1 MTASN
6 RKTELVHRV
15 ARRRRR
21 RPQRV
26 RMLITTVASL
36 VVIYFS
42 YAPAEHAISYFVH
55 GADRSFVTY
64 RLLSERDALLA
75 ANQRL
80 QEELEEVKA
89 KTIPT
94 GNTFEASVRA
104 QLEELQGIIA
114 AATELDLGEDGPT
127 IARKGRKGKKGNEV
141 AASIKSVPGGAS
153 RAATPPAMGGK
164 EIECAEDGECPH
176 FVRKRNI
183 SLEIAP
189 SFYEAEERSKDYKVE
204 EESKENSYSPTESD
218 LLRRLKTLSLGLRS
232 LPIGYP
238 VEGDVTSHYGHR
250 VSPFSR
256 RASFHEGMDLSL
268 DSGGDVFV
276 TGDGIVSEARYDRA
290 YGWVIDVD
298 HSPSVGTRYAH
309 LSKALVKVGQRVR
322 RGDRIALSGNTGRS
336 TGPHLHYEVRVNG
349 RARNPQQYALLP
361 QRLASVF

>member
-6 RKTELVHRV
+6 QKTELAHRV

-21 RPQRV
+21 RPQRI
-26 RMLITTVASL
+26 RALITLVGFLTVG
-36 VVIYFS
+36 YFS
-42 YAPAEHAISYFVH
+42 YVPARHAINSLVT
-55 GADRSFVTY
+55 GADQSFVTY

-80 QEELEEVKA
+80 QEELEEAKA
-89 KTIPT
+89 KAIPV

-127 IARKGRKGKKGNEV
+127 IARKGKKGKKSDEL
-141 AASIKSVPGGAS
+141 AASRKGAS
-153 RAATPPAMGGK
+153 KPTKEPAMGGK
-164 EIECAEDGECPH
+164 EVECGEDDTCSGIIS
-176 FVRKRNI
+176 KRNI
-183 SLEIAP
+183 SLEIGP
-189 SFYEAEERSKDYKVE
+189 SFYEQPEAVTQSP
-204 EESKENSYSPTESD
+204 YSPTERD
-218 LLRRLKTLSLGLRS
+218 LMKRLNSLAKGLRA

-238 VEGDVTSHYGHR
+238 AEGDITSHYGYR

-268 DSGGDVFV
+268 DTGGDVV
-276 TGDGIVSEARYDRA
+276 STGDGVVTDVKYDRA
-290 YGWVIDVD
+290 YGWMVDID

-309 LSKALVKVGQRVR
+309 LSKTLVKVGQRVR

-336 TGPHLHYEVRVNG
+336 TGPHLHYEVRING
-349 RARNPQQYALLP
+349 RARNPKQFALLP

>member
-1 MTASN
+1 VTVSN
-6 RKTELVHRV
+6 QKTELVHRV

-26 RMLITTVASL
+26 RALVSL
-36 VVIYFS
+36 VGVLVVGYFS
-42 YAPAEHAISYFVH
+42 YAPAHHAIQSFIG

-80 QEELEEVKA
+80 QDELDDLKA
-89 KTIPT
+89 KAIPT

-127 IARKGRKGKKGNEV
+127 IAQKGKKGKKSEEL
-141 AASIKSVPGGAS
+141 AAARKAAPS
-153 RAATPPAMGGK
+153 RASKRAKGPAMGGK
-164 EIECAEDGECPH
+164 EVDCAEHDECTG
-176 FVRKRNI
+176 FVSKRNI
-183 SLEIAP
+183 SLQIGP
-189 SFYEAEERSKDYKVE
+189 SFYEPEAPVVE
-204 EESKENSYSPTESD
+204 SPHSPTEQD
-218 LLRRLKTLSLGLRS
+218 LLKRLTSLSQGLRA

-238 VEGDVTSHYGHR
+238 AEGDITSHYGYR
-250 VSPFSR
+250 LSPFSR

-268 DSGGDVFV
+268 DTGGDVV
-276 TGDGIVSEARYDRA
+276 ATGDGVVSAARYDRA
-290 YGWVIDVD
+290 YGWVVDVD
-298 HSPSVGTRYAH
+298 HAPSVATRYAH
-309 LSKALVKVGQRVR
+309 LSKTLVKVGQRVR

-336 TGPHLHYEVRVNG
+336 TGPHLHYEVRING
-349 RARNPQQYALLP
+349 RARNPKQFALLP

>member
-1 MTASN
+1 VTTPN
-6 RKTELVHRV
+6 EKTELAHRV

-26 RMLITTVASL
+26 RRLITVMGVLA
-36 VVIYFS
+36 VVCFS
-42 YAPAEHAISYFVH
+42 STPAQNLLNHFVH
-55 GADRSFVTY
+55 GADQSFVTY

-80 QEELEEVKA
+80 QEELEALKA

-127 IARKGRKGKKGNEV
+127 IARKGKKGKRGDEI
-141 AASIKSVPGGAS
+141 ASTLKPTETKRS
-153 RAATPPAMGGK
+153 RGSATPSMGGK
-164 EIECAEDGECPH
+164 EVDCEDGGCNL
-176 FVRKRNI
+176 VLRKRNI
-183 SLEIAP
+183 SLEIGP
-189 SFYEAEERSKDYKVE
+189 SFYEVPAPTEDEHH
-204 EESKENSYSPTESD
+204 SPTETD
-218 LLRRLKTLSLGLRS
+218 LLRRLTTLSQGLRA

-238 VEGDVTSHYGHR
+238 VEGDVTSHYGYR

-268 DSGGDVFV
+268 DAGSDVV
-276 TGDGIVSEARYDRA
+276 TTGDGVVSEVRYDRA

-298 HSPSVGTRYAH
+298 HSPNVVTRYAH
-309 LSKALVKVGQRVR
+309 LSKTLVKVGQQVR
-322 RGDRIALSGNTGRS
+322 RGDKIALSGNTGRS
-336 TGPHLHYEVRVNG
+336 TGPHLHYEVRING
-349 RARNPQQYALLP
+349 RARNPKQFALLP
-361 QRLASVF
+361 QRLATVF